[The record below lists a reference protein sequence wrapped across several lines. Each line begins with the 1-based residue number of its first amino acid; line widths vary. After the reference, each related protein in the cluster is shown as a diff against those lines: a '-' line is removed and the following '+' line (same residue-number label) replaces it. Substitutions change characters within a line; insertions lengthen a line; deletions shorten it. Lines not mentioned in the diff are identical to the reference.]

1 MKWVTREKVKVDRV
15 ACPWL
20 IKRFIDSEA
29 ELLFVPAEEVV
40 EVAEREGAISYDARG
55 QGRYDHREGKCTFE
69 VLIEEY
75 GLDDPALQL
84 LADIVHGADTA
95 DRDRTPQ
102 SAGLRA
108 IAEGF
113 HYLDAPDEERLAHG
127 FAIYDA
133 LYAWCQQTVLSPK
146 SESDIG
152 RRTSHRKGVL

>member
-20 IKRFIDSEA
+20 IKRFIDPEA
-29 ELLFVPAEEVV
+29 ELLFVPPEEVV

-69 VLIEEY
+69 VLVEEY
-75 GLDDPALQL
+75 DLDKGNPALQL

-95 DRDRTPQ
+95 DRDRTDQ
-102 SAGLRA
+102 SAGVRA
-108 IAEGF
+108 IAGGF
-113 HYLDAPDEERLAHG
+113 HYMDAPDEERLAHG

-133 LYAWCQQTVLSPK
+133 LYAWCQHQLKTEV
-146 SESDIG
+146 
-152 RRTSHRKGVL
+152 

>member
-20 IKRFIDSEA
+20 IQRFIDPEA
-29 ELLFVPAEEVV
+29 ELLFVPAEEVL

-55 QGRYDHREGKCTFE
+55 VGQYDHREGKCTFE
-69 VLIEEY
+69 VLVEEY
-75 GLDDPALQL
+75 DLDEDDLALWL
-84 LADIVHGADTA
+84 LADVVHGADTA

-108 IAEGF
+108 IAEGL

-133 LYAWCQQTVLSPK
+133 LYAWCQRQFK
-146 SESDIG
+146 S
-152 RRTSHRKGVL
+152 KA

>member
-20 IKRFIDSEA
+20 IKRFIDPEA
-29 ELLFVPAEEVV
+29 ELLFAPAEEVL
-40 EVAEREGAISYDARG
+40 EVAEQEGAISYDARG
-55 QGRYDHREGKCTFE
+55 AGQYDHREGKCTFE

-75 GLDDPALQL
+75 DLDEDDLALWL

-113 HYLDAPDEERLAHG
+113 HYLDVPDEQRLAHG

-133 LYAWCQQTVLSPK
+133 LYAWCQHQFKPENLT
-146 SESDIG
+146 
-152 RRTSHRKGVL
+152 

>member
-20 IKRFIDSEA
+20 IKRFIASEA
-29 ELLFVPAEEVV
+29 ELLFVPAEEVL

-55 QGRYDHREGKCTFE
+55 AGQYDHREGKCTFE
-69 VLIEEY
+69 VLVEEY
-75 GLDDPALQL
+75 GLGKDDPALRL
-84 LADIVHGADTA
+84 LADIVHGADTV

-133 LYAWCQQTVLSPK
+133 LYAWCQHQLK
-146 SESDIG
+146 SN
-152 RRTSHRKGVL
+152 T

>member
-20 IKRFIDSEA
+20 IKRFIDPEA
-29 ELLFVPAEEVV
+29 ELLFVPPEQVL
-40 EVAEREGAISYDARG
+40 EVAERERATSYDARG
-55 QGRYDHREGKCTFE
+55 KGRYDHREGRCTFE

-95 DRDRTPQ
+95 DRDRTDQ

-113 HYLDAPDEERLAHG
+113 HYLDVADEERLAHG

-133 LYAWCQQTVLSPK
+133 LYAWCQHTVRSPK
-146 SESDIG
+146 F
-152 RRTSHRKGVL
+152 

>member
-1 MKWVTREKVKVDRV
+1 MKWVTRENVKVDRV

-20 IKRFIDSEA
+20 IERFIDPEA
-29 ELLFVPAEEVV
+29 ELLFVPAEEVL
-40 EVAEREGAISYDARG
+40 EVAEREGAISYDAQGAG
-55 QGRYDHREGKCTFE
+55 QYDHREGKCTFG

-75 GLDDPALQL
+75 DLDEDDLALWL

-113 HYLDAPDEERLAHG
+113 HYLGIPDEERLAHG

-133 LYAWCQQTVLSPK
+133 LYAWC
-146 SESDIG
+146 
-152 RRTSHRKGVL
+152 RRQLKMDVR

>member
-20 IKRFIDSEA
+20 IKRFIDPEA
-29 ELLFVPAEEVV
+29 ELLFVPPEAVL
-40 EVAEREGAISYDARG
+40 EVAEREGAIPYDARG
-55 QGRYDHREGKCTFE
+55 QGRYDHPEGKCTFE

-75 GLDDPALQL
+75 GLDDPALRL

-95 DRDRTPQ
+95 DREYTPQ
-102 SAGLRA
+102 SPGLRA

-113 HYLDAPDEERLAHG
+113 HYLNTPDEERLARG

-133 LYAWCQQTVLSPK
+133 LYAWCQHAS
-146 SESDIG
+146 
-152 RRTSHRKGVL
+152 RTTHHEAA

>member
-1 MKWVTREKVKVDRV
+1 MKWITREKVKVDRV

-20 IKRFIDSEA
+20 IQRFIDAEA
-29 ELLFVPAEEVV
+29 ELLFVPADQVLA
-40 EVAEREGAISYDARG
+40 VAEREGAISYDAKGR
-55 QGRYDHREGKCTFE
+55 GRYDHREGKCTFE

-75 GLDDPALQL
+75 GLDAQALRL
-84 LADIVHGADTA
+84 LAGIVHGADTA

-113 HYLDAPDEERLAHG
+113 HYLDTPDEERLAHG

-133 LYAWCQQTVLSPK
+133 LYAWCQHAVRNT
-146 SESDIG
+146 
-152 RRTSHRKGVL
+152 

>member
-1 MKWVTREKVKVDRV
+1 MMKWVTREKVKVDRV

-29 ELLFVPAEEVV
+29 ELLFVPAEEVL

-55 QGRYDHREGKCTFE
+55 AGQYDHREGKCTFE
-69 VLIEEY
+69 VLVEEY
-75 GLDDPALQL
+75 GLGKDDPALRL
-84 LADIVHGADTA
+84 LADIIHGADTA

-113 HYLDAPDEERLAHG
+113 HYLDAPDEERLADCLSS
-127 FAIYDA
+127 YDA
-133 LYAWCQQTVLSPK
+133 PYAWCHRQFK
-146 SESDIG
+146 SN
-152 RRTSHRKGVL
+152 T

>member
-20 IKRFIDSEA
+20 IKQFIDPEA
-29 ELLFVPAEEVV
+29 ELLFVPPEQVL

-75 GLDDPALQL
+75 GLDDSALRM

-95 DRDRTPQ
+95 DRDRTDQ

-113 HYLDAPDEERLAHG
+113 HYLDVPDEERLTHG

-133 LYAWCQQTVLSPK
+133 LYAWCQHTVRSPK
-146 SESDIG
+146 F
-152 RRTSHRKGVL
+152 

>member
-20 IKRFIDSEA
+20 IKRFIDPEA
-29 ELLFVPAEEVV
+29 ELLFVPAEEVL

-55 QGRYDHREGKCTFE
+55 AGQYDHREGKCTFE

-75 GLDDPALQL
+75 DLDEDDLALWL

-102 SAGLRA
+102 SAGLQA

-113 HYLDAPDEERLAHG
+113 HYLDVPDEQRLAHG

-133 LYAWCQQTVLSPK
+133 LYAWCQHQFKPENLT
-146 SESDIG
+146 
-152 RRTSHRKGVL
+152 

>member
-20 IKRFIDSEA
+20 IERFIDTEA
-29 ELLFVPAEEVV
+29 ELLFVPAEDVL
-40 EVAEREGAISYDARG
+40 EVAEREGAISYDAQG
-55 QGRYDHREGKCTFE
+55 QGQYDHREGKCTFG
-69 VLIEEY
+69 VLVEEY
-75 GLDDPALQL
+75 NLDEDDLALWL

-113 HYLDAPDEERLAHG
+113 HYLDVPDEERLFHG

-133 LYAWCQQTVLSPK
+133 LYAWCQRQLKMDV
-146 SESDIG
+146 
-152 RRTSHRKGVL
+152 R